1 MLAKNRQCIIKL
13 PWQPIISPFTN
24 KMLLWV
30 LTPRSL
36 WALTPNRLWVLT
48 PIKKIFFLQT
58 NNTEY
63 VIFLHNKKNDY

>member
-1 MLAKNRQCIIKL
+1 MLAKNRQRIIKL

-36 WALTPNRLWVLT
+36 WALTPNRLWALT
-48 PIKKIFFLQT
+48 PIKKYSFYKQT
-58 NNTEY
+58 IQSMYLFNIIKNEY
-63 VIFLHNKKNDY
+63 